1 MGIGVESLFTI
12 IWLQILD
19 ALVTGLVI
27 IAVIAVAFRFFKVKG
42 IAIERESENRDQDRS
57 S

>member
-1 MGIGVESLFTI
+1 MGIDMDSLFTI

-27 IAVIAVAFRFFKVKG
+27 VAIIAVALRFFKVRG
-42 IAIERESENRDQDRS
+42 ITIERESENRDQDHGS
-57 S
+57 